1 MASSWVSVPCRG
13 ILFFNGIHTLRS
25 QAFWFPSPVGESY
38 FSMIFLPR
46 VQWQWLPVSAPC
58 RGILFFNYML
68 FASESDY
75 IVSVPCRGILFFN
88 MSLHTSIARG
98 HGEFPSPIG
107 ESYFSISL
115 MRIKILCEQFPSPI
129 GESYLS
135 IIAVLTTKQKR
146 KMPVSVPYRGILFF
160 NKPQKITGNRKTVSV
175 PYRGILFF
183 N

>member
-1 MASSWVSVPCRG
+1 
-13 ILFFNGIHTLRS
+13 
-25 QAFWFPSPVGESY
+25 
-38 FSMIFLPR
+38 
-46 VQWQWLPVSAPC
+46 
-58 RGILFFNYML
+58 
-68 FASESDY
+68 
-75 IVSVPCRGILFFN
+75 

-129 GESYLS
+129 GESYFS

-183 N
+183 NGRKANERNDKRVSVPYRGILFFNEIGSYLKVIHKTVSVPYRGILFFNGIEVSWDGEWWNEFPSPIGESYFSIRRSYDI

>member
-58 RGILFFNYML
+58 RGILFFN
-68 FASESDY
+68 
-75 IVSVPCRGILFFN
+75 

-129 GESYLS
+129 GESYFS